1 MSLPDRPIHAI
12 ETGVEATST
21 VIERDALSREFS
33 EFLIELSIALHKF
46 SMYPSG
52 HPSLQPATAGV
63 AARASQLLVERSQL
77 AFGVARRQLIIEGV
91 ATNASQPVLRR
102 LAEDLHRHHLGAVT
116 VLRGITAD
124 EVGQAMRALSREP
137 EQHGPLG
144 AAPEEER
151 TWPHLRLHPLSFGGL
166 ALVADAALTAS
177 RDGGAVDTR
186 GVELW
191 IGLARAAMAG
201 EPEEART
208 ETEPTVVARA
218 IDEHPRVEAYDQVV
232 IGYLLQIAREL
243 RTASGPEAVALQR
256 RTSRLISALNPETL
270 RRLVG
275 MSGDLAQ
282 RRQFVL
288 DAAHGMAVDSVIEIV
303 KAAADASGQPIS
315 DGLVRMLS
323 KLAAHAE
330 LGSEQARP
338 AADEALR
345 EQVGQLLN
353 GWELAD
359 PNPDDYGKLLQHLAT
374 TSKRASATNSGATLD
389 HRPEPMR
396 MVQISLECGETGPM
410 IARAVDLAIA
420 DGQVPALVGLAAPP
434 AAADA
439 SEAQRALIESLSR
452 PAAVRALFE
461 RLPVDFECL
470 DRLLPLLPAECAEA
484 LLDALVASDDR
495 MTRRKLLDRLAAVAH
510 DIEPALEARLGDE
523 RWYVQRNM
531 LVLFE
536 RRHTLPSGAAL
547 ALAAAHPDVR
557 VRQEAIRLQLR
568 IPGQR
573 EAAVR
578 AALDSGHTGLA
589 HAALAAI
596 QQDCPVQLVDR
607 VGAIAAD
614 RNADETVRVLAV
626 RALGRCQ
633 DRRALASL
641 IALTDGGRT
650 LLGRARLAPRSG
662 VMLAALEALTA
673 GWRSDARASALIRLA
688 GASTDS
694 EIRRAAMQGAPP

>member
-1 MSLPDRPIHAI
+1 MES
-12 ETGVEATST
+12 TST
-21 VIERDALSREFS
+21 VMERETLSREYS
-33 EFLIELSIALHKF
+33 DFLVELSIALHKF

-52 HPSLQPATAGV
+52 HPSLQPAAAGV
-63 AARASQLLVERSQL
+63 AARASQLHGDRPQI

-102 LAEDLHRHHLGAVT
+102 LAEELHRHQLGAVT
-116 VLRGITAD
+116 ILRGITAD
-124 EVGQAMRALSREP
+124 EVGEALRVLSREP
-137 EQHGPLG
+137 EQHGALG
-144 AAPEEER
+144 SAPEEQR
-151 TWPHLRLHPLSFGGL
+151 SWPHLRLHPLSFGGL

-177 RDGGAVDTR
+177 RDGKAVDTR

-208 ETEPTVVARA
+208 ETEPTVVAKA

-243 RTASGPEAVALQR
+243 RNASGPEAAALQR
-256 RTSRLISALNPETL
+256 RTARLIGALNPETL
-270 RRLVG
+270 RRLVE
-275 MSGDLAQ
+275 MSGDLSQ

-288 DAAHGMAVDSVIEIV
+288 DAAHGMAVDSVIDIV

-315 DGLVRMLS
+315 DSLVRMFS

-338 AADEALR
+338 AADVALR
-345 EQVGQLLN
+345 EQVGRLLD

-359 PNPDDYGKLLQHLAT
+359 PNPDEYRQLLQHLAT
-374 TSKRASATNSGATLD
+374 TSKGDRPRSSGVALD
-389 HRPEPMR
+389 NRPEPVR
-396 MVQISLECGETGPM
+396 VVQMSLESGQDGPM
-410 IARAVDLAIA
+410 LSRAVDHAIA
-420 DGQVPALVGLAAPP
+420 DGHLTALVDLAAPP
-434 AAADA
+434 VAADA
-439 SEAQRALIESLSR
+439 SDAQRALVASLCR
-452 PAAVRALFE
+452 PASVRALLE

-470 DRLLPLLPAECAEA
+470 DRLLPLLPAECAGP
-484 LLDALVASDDR
+484 LLDSLAASDDR
-495 MTRRKLLDRLAAVAH
+495 MTRRKLLDRLAALRH
-510 DIEPALEARLGDE
+510 DIEPVLEARLSGDD

-536 RRHTLPSGAAL
+536 RRRTLPSAEAL
-547 ALAAAHPDVR
+547 ALAASHPDVR
-557 VRQEAIRLQLR
+557 VRQEALRLALR
-568 IPGQR
+568 IPAER
-573 EAAVR
+573 DVAAR
-578 AALDSGHTGLA
+578 LALDSGHPGLA

-596 QQDCPVQLVDR
+596 QHDCPMQLVDR

-614 RNADETVRVLAV
+614 RNGVVTVRVLAA
-626 RALGRCQ
+626 RALGRCP

-641 IALTDGGRT
+641 LALADGGRT

-662 VMLAALEALTA
+662 VMLAALEALNA
-673 GWRSDARASALIRLA
+673 GWQGDTRASSLVRLARAS
-688 GASTDS
+688 TDPD
-694 EIRRAAMQGAPP
+694 IRRAVAQGIP